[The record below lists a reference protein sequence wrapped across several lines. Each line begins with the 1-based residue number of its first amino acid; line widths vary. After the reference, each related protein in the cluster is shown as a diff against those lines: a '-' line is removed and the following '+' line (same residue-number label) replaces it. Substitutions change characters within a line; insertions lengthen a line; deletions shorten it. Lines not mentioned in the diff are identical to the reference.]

1 MIKGHG
7 NDSYR
12 FKQKIVADFSTNV
25 FFKGIP
31 KTLET
36 HLSKCIPTILNY
48 PEPDSLALQ
57 DKIAA
62 HHHLE
67 SNQVMVTNGSTEAF
81 YMLANYFRGKISTI
95 LTPSFAEYE
104 DAGRLYGH
112 SLNFLSQQSFYYE
125 SKLNTDIIWIGNPNN
140 PDGKINS
147 KKTIK
152 QFCYNNP
159 DVVLIVDEA
168 YSELCSNFESSV
180 SLVQETPNLI
190 VVCSLTKTFAIPGIR
205 LGYIVLPEA
214 LQEELSAFKIPW
226 SVNSLAQ
233 EAGYFIINNYEDL
246 LPDRGALLKCS
257 HEFQQKLNG
266 IDGLEVTAS
275 DCNYFL
281 IKLKKGKATDLKAF
295 LIREYGLLIRDASNF
310 RGLDDSF
317 FRLSVQEEDHMQLL
331 IKGIETWL
339 LRN

>member
-25 FFKGIP
+25 YYKGIP
-31 KTLET
+31 KPLEA
-36 HLSKCIPTILNY
+36 HLTKSVPTILNY

-62 HHHLE
+62 HHHVD

-81 YMLANYFRGKISTI
+81 YMLANYFKGKISTI

-104 DAGRLYGH
+104 DASILYGH
-112 SLNFLSQQSFYYE
+112 TLKFVSHQSFNQE
-125 SKLNTDIIWIGNPNN
+125 NNINTDIIWIGNPNN
-140 PDGKINS
+140 PDGRVISRVALKNFCNCNS
-147 KKTIK
+147 GVI
-152 QFCYNNP
+152 
-159 DVVLIVDEA
+159 VIVDEA
-168 YSELCSNFESSV
+168 YSELCFNFESSV

-233 EAGYFIINNYEDL
+233 EAGYFIISNYEDL
-246 LPDRGALLKCS
+246 LPDHGALLKCS

-281 IKLKKGKATDLKAF
+281 VKLKKGKATDLKAF

-317 FRLSVQEEDHMQLL
+317 FRLSIQEEDHMQLL
-331 IKGIETWL
+331 IKGIETWF